1 MYGIIIH
8 LSTRYGE
15 DPSWEHT
22 LSKPHESSISKPTIT
37 ASYTEKLITV
47 TKSQSWKM
55 EAENMLYE
63 LYPFKIWEESH

>member
-1 MYGIIIH
+1 MYGIITH

-15 DPSWEHT
+15 APSWERT

-47 TKSQSWKM
+47 TKSQSWKL
-55 EAENMLYE
+55 EAAACLI
-63 LYPFKIWEESH
+63 KVK